1 MDDGEHAHCVGRRRR
16 VAQNPARRRRRRM
29 PTTMATTIL
38 RILCFCIKK
47 KMTLGRKD
55 VLCLVARLRKHV
67 LCPCVVVE
75 VAAATVQPLHLCQD
89 LWNLVL
95 EEERVGRDGNGRR
108 RGGRFDVGAPCA
120 QLRRPNVSASFTPAF
135 LPRAC
140 TAGRSSFCTHSPI
153 FLTLA
158 KFTTASSAA
167 FGNASRNGSFFFTK
181 SPSAKSH
188 EEDIRTVLVGGPE
201 KKSWRASPAKAEVTS
216 GQRPC
221 YALLAQGQNMVQG
234 DFWAPLLVVLGKDV
248 LQNIVVVEEGGV
260 SLSSRTWKMGSK
272 CVRPTHAMR
281 KVGQVL
287 ARVVLWVPQ

>member
-1 MDDGEHAHCVGRRRR
+1 MPWRCRRGSGCDGSAAAPSPRPLESRPRRRASR
-16 VAQNPARRRRRRM
+16 ARGD
-29 PTTMATTIL
+29 
-38 RILCFCIKK
+38 
-47 KMTLGRKD
+47 GR
-55 VLCLVARLRKHV
+55 
-67 LCPCVVVE
+67 
-75 VAAATVQPLHLCQD
+75 
-89 LWNLVL
+89 
-95 EEERVGRDGNGRR
+95 G

-120 QLRRPNVSASFTPAF
+120 QLWEANVSASFTPAF

-158 KFTTASSAA
+158 KFTTASPAA

-201 KKSWRASPAKAEVTS
+201 KKSWRASPRRQKL
-216 GQRPC
+216 RPGND
-221 YALLAQGQNMVQG
+221 LATHYLRSDKIWYKETFGH
-234 DFWAPLLVVLGKDV
+234 LLVVLGKDV
-248 LQNIVVVEEGGV
+248 LKHRRRGRRWRKPF
-260 SLSSRTWKMGSK
+260 LRTWKMGSK

-287 ARVVLWVPQ
+287 ACFVLWVPQ